1 MKTERTIL
9 FDGVCN
15 LCNGTVQFL
24 LRHDK
29 RIRFRFAP
37 LQSDTA
43 ERLLGVKP
51 NEQDMHSFIYLR
63 KGEMLERSTA
73 ALNVAKDLGGLW
85 YLLYSF
91 ILIPVCWRD
100 VIYTWIAKNRYR
112 WFGRKDQ
119 CMIPEP
125 GIADRFLE

>member
-1 MKTERTIL
+1 
-9 FDGVCN
+9 
-15 LCNGTVQFL
+15 
-24 LRHDK
+24 
-29 RIRFRFAP
+29 
-37 LQSDTA
+37 
-43 ERLLGVKP
+43 
-51 NEQDMHSFIYLR
+51 MHSFIYLR

-85 YLLYSF
+85 HLLYGF

-112 WFGRKDQ
+112 WFGRKDE

-125 GIADRFLE
+125 GITDRFFE